1 MSLSKQTFDVVS
13 FYNECLAS
21 SPILTKALT
30 SGIIGFTGAYVS
42 SKIRVFIPTC
52 NLCYK
57 QQYNNAFIFLQN
69 SKIENLWRSTG
80 PLTIYS
86 ALFAAPITHYFYNIL
101 QRFFGPNLVAK
112 VLVDRLVFCPIFV
125 FFTLYIID
133 RLQVCYCNILA
144 LRRCCTG
151 TAKHRTAH
159 MRSYCTDNP
168 SAARSR

>member
-1 MSLSKQTFDVVS
+1 MEIILLLSSGAFIDYANVANVQTCVQVLIRQIQFLEAQSSFLRMSLSKQTFDVVS

-69 SKIENLWRSTG
+69 SKSENL
-80 PLTIYS
+80 
-86 ALFAAPITHYFYNIL
+86 
-101 QRFFGPNLVAK
+101 
-112 VLVDRLVFCPIFV
+112 
-125 FFTLYIID
+125 
-133 RLQVCYCNILA
+133 
-144 LRRCCTG
+144 
-151 TAKHRTAH
+151 
-159 MRSYCTDNP
+159 
-168 SAARSR
+168 

>member
-1 MSLSKQTFDVVS
+1 MSGELTNIDQGFDEWNHWIYWSLCILQNKSIHYSNLQSMLQT
-13 FYNECLAS
+13 
-21 SPILTKALT
+21 K
-30 SGIIGFTGAYVS
+30 
-42 SKIRVFIPTC
+42 
-52 NLCYK
+52 
-57 QQYNNAFIFLQN
+57 FIFLQN

-159 MRSYCTDNP
+159 LRRYCTDNP
-168 SAARSR
+168 SAPRSR

>member
-1 MSLSKQTFDVVS
+1 MSGELTNIDQGFDEWNHWIYWS
-13 FYNECLAS
+13 LC
-21 SPILTKALT
+21 ILQNKST
-30 SGIIGFTGAYVS
+30 
-42 SKIRVFIPTC
+42 FIPTC

-57 QQYNNAFIFLQN
+57 QQLTNAFIFLQN

-168 SAARSR
+168 SARSR